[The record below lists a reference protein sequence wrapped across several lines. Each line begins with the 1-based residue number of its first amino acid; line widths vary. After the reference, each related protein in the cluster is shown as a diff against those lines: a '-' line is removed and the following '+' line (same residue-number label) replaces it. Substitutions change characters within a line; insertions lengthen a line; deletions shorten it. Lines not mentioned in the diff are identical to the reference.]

1 MLDPRPPWPE
11 PVGGESRHAGVD
23 LIRLACVSQRAAPR
37 PRPARFGLQQ
47 GAHGKNQIEGKA
59 GSQGREPATA
69 VGAVILASVRARMEG
84 PMIVKSGAKE
94 QLELYQRYSGMALE
108 VTDFQ
113 IRAAYDS
120 LARQALLRAA
130 KLDPSAVANADV
142 SAFLMA
148 KLR

>member
-1 MLDPRPPWPE
+1 
-11 PVGGESRHAGVD
+11 
-23 LIRLACVSQRAAPR
+23 
-37 PRPARFGLQQ
+37 
-47 GAHGKNQIEGKA
+47 
-59 GSQGREPATA
+59 
-69 VGAVILASVRARMEG
+69 MEG

-94 QLELYQRYSGMALE
+94 QLELYQRYSGMARE

-130 KLDPSAVANADV
+130 KLDPSAVANTDA
-142 SAFLMA
+142 SAILMA